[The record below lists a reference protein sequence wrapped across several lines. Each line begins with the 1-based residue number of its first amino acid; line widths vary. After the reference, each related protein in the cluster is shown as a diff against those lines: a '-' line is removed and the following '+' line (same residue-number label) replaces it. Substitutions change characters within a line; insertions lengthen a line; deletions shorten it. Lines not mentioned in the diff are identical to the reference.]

1 MEELN
6 MDFIKVFDKVIAVD
20 HIKWF
25 ETEILDAGIKVK
37 FYLDDG
43 SLISPYKSVSKRID
57 REAFAEEVMSAIAK
71 TFADLSDSD
80 CEDIEDYL
88 PYDEDD
94 DYDDNDE
101 EEEIEIITDSSQL
114 YKLEKDHTGT
124 YYTYYR

>member
-1 MEELN
+1 ME
-6 MDFIKVFDKVIAVD
+6 FIKVFKAIIAVD

-25 ETEILDAGIKVK
+25 EPEILDAGIKIK

-43 SLISPYKSVSKRID
+43 TVVSPYKSVSKRID
-57 REAFAEEVMSAIAK
+57 REAFAEETMESIIK
-71 TFADLSDSD
+71 TINDLSDSQ

-88 PYDEDD
+88 
-94 DYDDNDE
+94 DYSYNDE
-101 EEEIEIITDSSQL
+101 EEEENKIITDSSQL

>member
-1 MEELN
+1 ME
-6 MDFIKVFDKVIAVD
+6 FIKVFNKVVIAVD
-20 HIKWF
+20 RIKWF
-25 ETEILDAGIKVK
+25 ETEIRDAGIKVN

-57 REAFAEEVMSAIAK
+57 REAFAEEVMSSIIK
-71 TFADLSDSD
+71 TINDLSDSQ

-88 PYDEDD
+88 DY
-94 DYDDNDE
+94 YDDDE
-101 EEEIEIITDSSQL
+101 EEEDNKIITDSSQL

>member
-1 MEELN
+1 MKEGPALLIYKNYPKNANLN
-6 MDFIKVFDKVIAVD
+6 EYTND
-20 HIKWF
+20 
-25 ETEILDAGIKVK
+25 
-37 FYLDDG
+37 
-43 SLISPYKSVSKRID
+43 
-57 REAFAEEVMSAIAK
+57 VMSAIAK

-94 DYDDNDE
+94 DYDDDDE

-114 YKLEKDHTGT
+114 YKLEKDDTGT